1 MEVNGFSALGK
12 STNQHGPG
20 ESGNGTNSGARQN
33 KKNEGDRFQLVVER
47 NENPNYFLQE
57 RFIKS

>member
-1 MEVNGFSALGK
+1 MEVNGFGALGK
-12 STNQHGPG
+12 SINQYEPG

-33 KKNEGDRFQLVVER
+33 KKNEGDRLQLVVER

>member
-1 MEVNGFSALGK
+1 MEVNGFGALGK
-12 STNQHGPG
+12 SINQHEPG